1 MRKRGK
7 KKPKGRS
14 LRFCLCNISDL
25 AGNNVL
31 GLFVEQVDSVHVKS
45 DLNGVAMAS
54 LAAGVN
60 AGSEV
65 ELLVGEV
72 EVGNGTK
79 LLDNVDFA
87 GDNRCAFLLDIGGIV
102 ADALRTDAA
111 DDGLV
116 GVGKNFG
123 VAALFVGQPELV
135 LTELDVGVAAFVEE
149 DGIEDVHLG
158 SADKGSD
165 EEVGGIFV
173 KNLGSC
179 DLLDDTVLHAD
190 DTSTHGHSL
199 DLVVGN
205 VDKGGSELL
214 MELGELGSH
223 LSTELSVKVGER
235 LVEEEDLGV
244 TDDGTAESDTLLLT
258 AGESLGLSVEQVSN
272 VEDLSCFFDAAL
284 DLFLGSLAKLQTE
297 CHVLKHG
304 HMRIQSVVLEHHRDI
319 AILRSNV
326 VDQTVTDEKLTLG
339 DLLKACN
346 HTQSRGLTAT
356 GRTNE
361 YQEFLV
367 LDFKAE
373 IGYGG
378 NAAGVLL
385 VNVLE

>member
-1 MRKRGK
+1 MYLLK
-7 KKPKGRS
+7 
-14 LRFCLCNISDL
+14 NSDL
-25 AGNNVL
+25 AGDDVL
-31 GLFVEQVDSVHVKS
+31 GFLVEQVDSVHVKS

-72 EVGNGTK
+72 EVSNGAE

-87 GDNRCAFLLDIGGIV
+87 GDNGCAFLLDVGCVV

-111 DDGLV
+111 DNGLV
-116 GVGKNFG
+116 GVGQNFG
-123 VAALFVGQPELV
+123 VAALLVGKLELV
-135 LTELDVGVAAFVEE
+135 FAKLDVSVAALIEE
-149 DGIEDVHLG
+149 SCVEDVHLG

-165 EEVGGIFV
+165 EQVGGIFV
-173 KNLGSC
+173 ENLGSC

-190 DTSTHGHSL
+190 DTGTHGHSL

-284 DLFLGSLAKLQTE
+284 DLFLGSLVQLKAE
-297 CHVLKHG
+297 CHVLKYG
-304 HMRIQSVVLEHHRDI
+304 HMRIKSVVLENHRDLS
-319 AILRSNV
+319 ILRSYV
-326 VDQTVTDEKLTLG
+326 VNELVADKEFTLG
-339 DLLKACN
+339 DLLKTCN
-346 HTQSRGLTAT
+346 HSKSSGLTAT
-356 GRTNE
+356 GRTYE
-361 YQEFLV
+361 YEKLLV
-367 LDFKAE
+367 LDFKIE
-373 IGYGG
+373 VRNSG

-385 VNVLE
+385 IDVLKGYTCHL